1 MSSGFSMD
9 VSLDRLTEKA
19 LGIWSMD
26 SFGVTP
32 SGISVPVLLHKEAY
46 SHFHNVRVLLISGF
60 TGRVEDVELTLK
72 LLDLYVNEYLQSNFL
87 ISAVPCVKMDQLSA
101 GDEFAG
107 ESDIYPPIGEYYGHQ
122 TDPEPRYLWR
132 WTSFMS
138 PDVVI
143 ELVEGSSV
151 SYQINES
158 AVHLSN
164 YFDATLIDKEGSFIK
179 EIGSGRPNGLGPI
192 PGIKVTMPLE
202 HIDQE
207 LAKIH
212 GVFSNTERIS
222 SSASQRVLDT
232 RSSRT
237 PIEVATLLASRY
249 GHSLDSVVY
258 TQGVAISGRLR
269 LMSLTDDYSN
279 LEEIVS
285 LVDELRDPK
294 IIFDDSAGTPNLAG
308 LLWGD
313 ELGDIT
319 GNKRYSDLIVDV
331 ANMYE
336 YQGSGTPPK
345 PSDIDYRTEDMFMNA
360 AILGRAFYI
369 SGDSYYLEMLIEF
382 LLQSDV
388 QQSSGLFW
396 HSRTT
401 PFYWGRG
408 NGFAAMG
415 FAEALTYIPKDNMG
429 FDDLLQ
435 IHLKHLEALA
445 TVQRPS
451 GMFSQVLDFP
461 GSYEELTATCMI
473 GYSIARGIRLGWL
486 DRSFITILQ
495 KCWKASLKRIED
507 DGTIVDGCTGTGV
520 QATTKEYIDR
530 PAIYGLD
537 DRTGSMAIWF
547 ATEMERL
554 NISQGS

>member
-1 MSSGFSMD
+1 MPSGFSMN
-9 VSLDRLTEKA
+9 VALEQLTEKA
-19 LGIWSMD
+19 LGIWSID
-26 SFGVTP
+26 SCGVTP
-32 SGISVPVLLHKEAY
+32 SEPSVPVLLHKDAY
-46 SHFHNVRVLLISGF
+46 SHFHNVRVLLVSGF
-60 TGRVEDVELTLK
+60 TGRVEDVELTLN
-72 LLDLYVNEYLQSNFL
+72 LLDSYVKEYLQSNLL

-107 ESDIYPPIGEYYGHQ
+107 DTDTYPPIDKYYDHQ
-122 TDPEPRYLWR
+122 TDPESRYLWR

-138 PDVVI
+138 PDLII
-143 ELVEGSSV
+143 ELVKGPYL
-151 SYQINES
+151 SYEVNE
-158 AVHLSN
+158 AADYLSN
-164 YFDATLIDKEGSFIK
+164 YFDATLIGTDGSFIK
-179 EIGSGRPNGLGPI
+179 EIGSAQPNGLGPI
-192 PGIKVTMPLE
+192 PGMKVTMPLE
-202 HIDQE
+202 HVDQE

-212 GVFSNTERIS
+212 GILSNTERIS
-222 SSASQRVLDT
+222 SSASQRILDT

-237 PIEVATLLASRY
+237 PVEVAKLLASRY
-249 GHSLDSVVY
+249 GNSLDPVVY

-269 LMSLTDDYSN
+269 LMSLTDDHTE
-279 LEEIVS
+279 LDDIVN
-285 LVDELRDPK
+285 LVDPLKDLGK
-294 IIFDDSAGTPNLAG
+294 IFDDGTGTPNLAG

-313 ELGDIT
+313 ELSDLT
-319 GNKRYSDLIVDV
+319 GNKRYSDLIVQV

-336 YQGSGTPPK
+336 YQGSGIPPK
-345 PSDIDYRTEDMFMNA
+345 PSDPDYRTEDMFMNA
-360 AILGRAFYI
+360 AMLGRAFYI

-401 PFYWGRG
+401 PYYWGRG

-415 FAEALTYIPKDNMG
+415 FAEALTYIPRNNPA

-435 IHLKHLEALA
+435 IHLKHLKALE

-486 DRSFITILQ
+486 DRSFTTILQ

-507 DGTIVDGCTGTGV
+507 DGAIVDGCTGTGV
-520 QATTKEYIDR
+520 QTTTKEYLDR
-530 PAIYGLD
+530 PAIHGFD
-537 DRTGSMAIWF
+537 DRSGSMAIWF

-554 NISQGS
+554 SISQR